1 MTNFSIAF
9 SSCLALSCERLRF
22 SSRRR
27 LCSLC
32 RLCWLR
38 WFFRFVRCCLV
49 DRFCFVFEFLE
60 SDFAL
65 DRWRFCNFCFVCC
78 FCRFCD
84 RFCDCFCARLCDVC
98 WWWCDWQHR
107 YVIMKHSQSKIN
119 KRSTIWST
127 SLMRSLCAL
136 SRSSFAHSRYFETFL
151 HVAQQ
156 STNKVRSLFARKTS
170 LQLRSRVV
178 AISIFDSSRDISFA
192 ARDAQCDENDVDDDI
207 CCLKRFASRH
217 SNFIIVAC

>member
-1 MTNFSIAF
+1 MTNFSISF
-9 SSCLALSCERLRF
+9 SSRLALSRERLCL

-27 LCSLC
+27 LDWFCC
-32 RLCWLR
+32 LCWSLR
-38 WFFRFVRCCLV
+38 LVRCCLV
-49 DRFCFVFEFLE
+49 DRFCFVSRFFE
-60 SDFAL
+60 SNFAL
-65 DRWRFCNFCFVCC
+65 DRRRSCSFCFVCC

-84 RFCDCFCARLCDVC
+84 YFCARFCDVC

-107 YVIMKHSQSKIN
+107 YVIMKYFQSKVN

-136 SRSSFAHSRYFETFL
+136 SRSSFAHSRYFETSL
-151 HVAQQ
+151 HVAQR
-156 STNKVRSLFARKTS
+156 STNKVRSLFARRTS

-192 ARDAQCDENDVDDDI
+192 ARDAQCDENDVDDDT
-207 CCLKRFASRH
+207 CCLKRFAFRH
-217 SNFIIVAC
+217 SNLIIVAC